1 MSKTQILFSLALV
14 ASFAAGFSGVVFADS
29 VDCDAAKKEAKSY
42 CDSVFPEEDM
52 NADCIKEV
60 LKDESPECTTTG
72 ETE

>member
-1 MSKTQILFSLALV
+1 MSKDQIYFSIALV
-14 ASFAAGFSGVVFADS
+14 ASLVAGVSGVVFADNA

-60 LKDESPECTTTG
+60 LKDESPECTKG
-72 ETE
+72 DKK

>member
-1 MSKTQILFSLALV
+1 MSKTQFYFSLVLV
-14 ASFAAGFSGVVFADS
+14 ASLAAGFSGVVFADS

-52 NADCIKEV
+52 NKSCVNEV

-72 ETE
+72 EAK